1 MTSEPSPSRRER
13 WDERHAAHDPIE
25 SAEPDPT
32 LVEICAALPAGRA
45 LDLGAGDGR
54 NAIWLA
60 GRGWR
65 VTAVDFSPVALERAR
80 TRAIAAGAIAAG
92 ADVDWQLHD
101 LLEWRPDPGAFDLVA
116 LVFIHLPETERREV
130 YASAAAAVAPGGTLL
145 VIGHDRSNIADG
157 VGGPQDPEVLFTA
170 DEIAA
175 DLPAGFRVSRA
186 EAVRRGT
193 GADLLPID
201 AVVVARRADGPTA
214 GRTG

>member
-32 LVEICAALPAGRA
+32 LVETCAALPAGRA

-60 GRGWR
+60 RRGWR
-65 VTAVDFSPVALERAR
+65 VAAVDFSPVGLERAR
-80 TRAIAAGAIAAG
+80 TRAIAAGAE
-92 ADVDWQLHD
+92 VDWQLHD
-101 LLEWRPDPGAFDLVA
+101 LLEWRPDPGTFDLVA
-116 LVFIHLPETERREV
+116 LVFIHLPATERREV
-130 YASAAAAVAPGGTLL
+130 YANAAAAVAPGGTLL
-145 VIGHDRSNIADG
+145 LIGHDRSNVADG

-201 AVVVARRADGPTA
+201 AVVVARRGDVSSA